1 MKLTRFSALLLL
13 VVRGLL
19 AGVSGPVRAGESEL
33 RFPPPEF
40 ESDYVMPPG
49 ITTPPPRGVVREYAD
64 LAVLLGALGVAAW
77 LVHRRRS
84 RRGLAALSIFS
95 LVYFGFIR
103 HGCICPIGAPQNV
116 AYGLFT
122 PEYTLPLTVLLFF
135 LAPLVFA
142 LFAGRTFCAAVCPHG
157 ALQDLVLLRPVKVPL
172 WVEQGLAPLPYLF
185 LGAGLVLA
193 ATGAG
198 FLICRWDPFVPLF
211 RMSGSFLMLSLG
223 GVFVVASMFIGRPFC
238 RFLCPY
244 GALLR
249 LAALVSR
256 WRVRITPT
264 TCTQCRLCEHSCPFG
279 AIREPVNLPATPAAL
294 APERRRLGWLLVAV
308 PLLVAL
314 GAWVG
319 PRVAVPAA
327 RLHPN
332 VALLERY
339 VAEHAA
345 RAETASAAS
354 ATSSTAAATPVASP
368 APPGAGAAAVPA
380 APTPESRAL
389 VRAELEV
396 SRLVA
401 QAAELRR
408 RLTTAGA
415 WLGGWVGLVLGL
427 RLVTL
432 SVRTAR
438 TDFEPD
444 RGACLA
450 CGRCYLSC
458 PNERLRRG
466 LISPEEAARLTA
478 APPLAAA
485 RGGA

>member
-1 MKLTRFSALLLL
+1 MKPAPLRRLLLL
-13 VVRGLL
+13 VL
-19 AGVSGPVRAGESEL
+19 AGLGIGFGAAGWAGESEL

-49 ITTPPPRGVVREYAD
+49 ITTPPPRGVGREYLD
-64 LAVLLGALGVAAW
+64 LAVLVGALGLAAW

-84 RRGLAALSIFS
+84 RRGLAALSVFS

-172 WVEQGLAPLPYLF
+172 WLEQGLAVVPYLF
-185 LGAGLVLA
+185 LGTGLVLA
-193 ATGAG
+193 ATGVG

-211 RMSGSFLMLSLG
+211 RMSGSLLMLSVG
-223 GVFVVASMFIGRPFC
+223 GVLVVASMFLGRPFC

-279 AIREPVNLPATPAAL
+279 AIREPINLPVTPAAL
-294 APERRRLGWLLVAV
+294 APERRRLGTWLLATPV
-308 PLLVAL
+308 LVAL
-314 GAWVG
+314 GIWLG
-319 PRVAVPAA
+319 PRVAGPAA

-332 VALLERY
+332 VALLDRY
-339 VAEHAA
+339 LAEHAA
-345 RAETASAAS
+345 PAEAAP
-354 ATSSTAAATPVASP
+354 AAAGASP
-368 APPGAGAAAVPA
+368 AASPTATPAAAPT

-389 VRAELEV
+389 TRAELEV
-396 SRLVA
+396 PRLVA
-401 QAAELRR
+401 QATELRR

-427 RLVTL
+427 RLVSL
-432 SVRTAR
+432 SVRVAR

-450 CGRCYLSC
+450 CGRCFLSC
-458 PNERLRRG
+458 PNERVRVG
-466 LISPEEAARLTA
+466 LLSPAEAEALQTRALAGLAARN
-478 APPLAAA
+478 PP
-485 RGGA
+485 

>member
-1 MKLTRFSALLLL
+1 
-13 VVRGLL
+13 
-19 AGVSGPVRAGESEL
+19 
-33 RFPPPEF
+33 
-40 ESDYVMPPG
+40 
-49 ITTPPPRGVVREYAD
+49 
-64 LAVLLGALGVAAW
+64 
-77 LVHRRRS
+77 
-84 RRGLAALSIFS
+84 
-95 LVYFGFIR
+95 
-103 HGCICPIGAPQNV
+103 
-116 AYGLFT
+116 
-122 PEYTLPLTVLLFF
+122 
-135 LAPLVFA
+135 
-142 LFAGRTFCAAVCPHG
+142 
-157 ALQDLVLLRPVKVPL
+157 
-172 WVEQGLAPLPYLF
+172 LPYLF
-185 LGAGLVLA
+185 LGGGLLLA
-193 ATGAG
+193 ATGVG

-211 RMSGSFLMLSLG
+211 RMSGSFLMLSVG

-279 AIREPVNLPATPAAL
+279 AIREPLALPVSPAAL
-294 APERRRLGWLLVAV
+294 APERRRLGWLLVALPV
-308 PLLVAL
+308 LVAL

-319 PRVAVPAA
+319 TRVAVPAA

-339 VAEHAA
+339 L
-345 RAETASAAS
+345 AS
-354 ATSSTAAATPVASP
+354 ATANPAQAPAGTSAPNAMPAAAPGVAHP
-368 APPGAGAAAVPA
+368 TGPGAG
-380 APTPESRAL
+380 PTPESRAL
-389 VRAELEV
+389 VRAELETP
-396 SRLVA
+396 RLAA

-408 RLTTAGA
+408 WLTAASG
-415 WLGGWVGLVLGL
+415 WFGGWVGLVLGL

-458 PNERLRRG
+458 PNERLRLG
-466 LISPEEAARLTA
+466 LITPEEAARLTA
-478 APPLAAA
+478 APPPAAA
-485 RGGA
+485 RAGS

>member
-1 MKLTRFSALLLL
+1 MNPARLRVFLFLGM
-13 VVRGLL
+13 VGLL
-19 AGVSGPVRAGESEL
+19 AGLAGPVCAGESEL

-49 ITTPPPRGVVREYAD
+49 ITTPPPHGVVREYAD
-64 LAVLLGALGVAAW
+64 LAVLLCALGVATW

-84 RRGLAALSIFS
+84 RRGLAALSVFS

-103 HGCICPIGAPQNV
+103 HGCVCPIGAPQNV

-122 PEYTLPLTVLLFF
+122 PEYAIPLTVLLFF
-135 LAPLVFA
+135 LAPLVLA
-142 LFAGRTFCAAVCPHG
+142 LFAGRAFCAAVCPHG

-172 WVEQGLAPLPYLF
+172 WLEQGLAPLPYLF
-185 LGAGLVLA
+185 LGGGLLLA
-193 ATGAG
+193 ATGVG

-211 RMSGSFLMLSLG
+211 RMSGSFLMLSVG

-249 LAALVSR
+249 LASLVSR
-256 WRVRITPT
+256 WRVRITPS

-279 AIREPVNLPATPAAL
+279 AIREPLSLPVSPTAL
-294 APERRRLGWLLVAV
+294 APERRRLSGLLLALPVLVAV
-308 PLLVAL
+308 
-314 GAWVG
+314 GAWMG
-319 PRVAVPAA
+319 TRVAVPAA

-339 VAEHAA
+339 LATGPGTSPAA
-345 RAETASAAS
+345 APAA
-354 ATSSTAAATPVASP
+354 ASTAANP
-368 APPGAGAAAVPA
+368 APLE

-389 VRAELEV
+389 TRAELEMP
-396 SRLVA
+396 RLTA
-401 QAAELRR
+401 QAVELQR
-408 RLTTAGA
+408 RLTTAGGWFGA
-415 WLGGWVGLVLGL
+415 WVGLVLGL
-427 RLVTL
+427 RLVSL

-458 PNERLRRG
+458 PNERVRLG
-466 LISPEEAARLTA
+466 LITPEEAARLTTPA
-478 APPLAAA
+478 APAAVPT
-485 RGGA
+485 RS